1 MIQLVTSWMI
11 SHLSWIGVD
20 FVDPSSEF
28 EEPSQTS
35 KQVRFFDYACGPGTL
50 TAIFLPYITE
60 AVGLDLSENMVDA
73 YNKRFLDSNK
83 NVKATIG
90 NLVDPTNPPPPEWS
104 QDPSLQ
110 SFDFVAI
117 GFGVH
122 HFEDPPGSI
131 KALAERVRPGGV
143 FLLAEILDERTP
155 IHHGH
160 DTPSFREIHSKAYGI
175 TKPHGFTRQQM
186 EDYFTAAGLVDFKME
201 VIGEKVIM
209 DMKNKEGNLVQ
220 IERELFIAVGKRPD
234 GAAF

>member
-1 MIQLVTSWMI
+1 MIQFVTSWII

-28 EEPSQTS
+28 EEPSETP

-50 TAIFLPYITE
+50 TAIFLPYVTE

-83 NVKATIG
+83 SAKATVG
-90 NLVDPTNPPPPEWS
+90 NLVDPADPPPPEWS

-131 KALAERVRPGGV
+131 KTLAKRVRPGGV
-143 FLLAEILDERTP
+143 FLIAEILNERMPT
-155 IHHGH
+155 HHSH
-160 DTPSFREIHSKAYGI
+160 DFASFHEIPSNAYGI
-175 TKPHGFTRQQM
+175 TKPHGFTRQLM

-201 VIGEKVIM
+201 VIGEKVTM
-209 DMKNKEGNLVQ
+209 EMKNKEGNLVP
-220 IERELFIAVGKRPD
+220 IERQLFIAVGKRPD
-234 GAAF
+234 QAAL